1 MKKILIFFIFTMFVL
16 SSCKTIKYVPVDK
29 VKKVYVD
36 KLVRDS
42 IYIQDSVFIKQKKDT
57 IFMYKTKTIFKFKHI
72 KDTINQ
78 RDTIT
83 KIQKVP
89 VVKVTNELNS
99 WQRTQLK
106 VGWISFLVILIFVI
120 VKIKKII

>member
-1 MKKILIFFIFTMFVL
+1 MKKILIFFVFTMFVL

-78 RDTIT
+78 SDTIT

-89 VVKVTNELNS
+89 VVKVTNKLNS

-106 VGWISFLVILIFVI
+106 VGWISFLLLLFFVI